1 MPQVEA
7 IDLSAYNTIIDKIAQ
22 DLHDGNTTPKDINQ
36 DLINQTFSDLNDGA
50 AKGFGSTFSTFGK
63 DAGKDTAVLQMQQNI
78 YRFSHAKSVAELEEF
93 NKALYNGDQIRP
105 FNDFKTEVEK
115 LNAKYNKS
123 YLETEYNTARNAA
136 EHARKWQEYQT
147 DKDLFPN
154 LKYMT
159 VGDGRVREEHAALQ
173 GVVKPLDDPFWS
185 MYYPPNG
192 WNCRCYTVQTAE
204 KIDKGKIED
213 KTVPQQFL
221 GNVGKDNVIFS
232 KDQTF
237 FQIAKAVG
245 TIETKQA
252 FELSKINVPF
262 IKAYKSSTGAKVNV
276 SPWTDTRQDEL
287 FGNYKVAVVLAD
299 KEKLNVDL
307 VAHLDGWFVKGKSN
321 PEYRINGKVADRK
334 TPESVN
340 YKKSLSRANDQG
352 CEIVVIDLS
361 KNKDT
366 IENALKV
373 ITNLLDKKTKEG
385 NPVHKNIKEIYFVS
399 SDRKKTKHYKREK
412 AD

>member
-1 MPQVEA
+1 M
-7 IDLSAYNTIIDKIAQ
+7 SAYNTIIDKIAQ
-22 DLHDGNTTPKDINQ
+22 DLHDGKTTPKDINQ

-50 AKGFGSTFSTFGK
+50 AKGFGATFSTFGK
-63 DAGKDTAVLQMQQNI
+63 DAGKDTAVLQIQQNI

-93 NKALYNGDQIRP
+93 NKSLYNGDQIRP

-173 GVVKPLDDPFWS
+173 GVVKPLDDPFWG

-252 FELSKINVPF
+252 FELSKINVPL
-262 IKAYKSSTGAKVNV
+262 IKAYKNSKGSKVNV
-276 SPWTDTRQDEL
+276 SPWTDCRPDEF
-287 FGNYKVAVVLAD
+287 FGNYRMAITLANY
-299 KEKLNVDL
+299 KTLSIDL
-307 VAHLDGWFVKGKSN
+307 VAKLDGNIIKKKPN
-321 PEYRINGKVADRK
+321 PEYRIDGKIGDRK
-334 TPESVN
+334 TPD
-340 YKKSLSRANDQG
+340 SLDYTKTLHSANKQK
-352 CEIVVIDLS
+352 CEVVVYDLS
-361 KNKDT
+361 KNNDT
-366 IENALKV
+366 VENALAT
-373 ITNLLDKKTKEG
+373 ITDLLSKKTSDKK
-385 NPVHKNIKEIYFVS
+385 PVHENIKEIYIVS
-399 SDRKKTKHYKREK
+399 GDKKTIKYFKREK
-412 AD
+412 AS

>member
-1 MPQVEA
+1 VEA

-22 DLHDGNTTPKDINQ
+22 DLHGGKSTPKDINQ

-50 AKGFGSTFSTFGK
+50 AKGFGATFSTFGK
-63 DAGKDTAVLQMQQNI
+63 DAGKDTAVLQIQQNI

-245 TIETKQA
+245 TNETNQA
-252 FELSKINVPF
+252 FELSKINVPL
-262 IKAYKSSTGAKVNV
+262 IKAYKSNKTGARVNV

-287 FGNYKVAVVLAD
+287 FGNYRMAITLTD
-299 KEKLNVDL
+299 KKSLNIDL
-307 VAHLDGWFVKGKSN
+307 VAHINGKVILGKKS
-321 PEYRINGKVADRK
+321 PEYRIDGKIGDRK
-334 TPESVN
+334 TP
-340 YKKSLSRANDQG
+340 KSLDYTKTLKAANEQG
-352 CEIVVIDLS
+352 CEVVVYDLS
-361 KNKDT
+361 KNNDT
-366 IENALKV
+366 VENALAT
-373 ITNLLDKKTKEG
+373 ITDLLSKKTSDKK
-385 NPVHKNIKEIYFVS
+385 PVHENIKEIYIVS
-399 SDRKKTKHYKREK
+399 GDKKTIKYFKREK
-412 AD
+412 AS